1 MSDQLTFLFYHYGKI
16 PKYLEYAVEQVR
28 IFNPTAEIFFIS
40 DGIKD
45 TTSIDRFDVRKFK
58 MDEFHSNELE
68 EFKRIYRHISCF
80 KEKYER
86 FVLERWFVTEIIRKQ
101 RPDRTYIMQ
110 DSDVA
115 VFGDARQ
122 LLPLLPDKPICLSN
136 MNPHFT
142 FIRGDI
148 SGFLNFILGFY
159 RDENLIADSMK
170 KFRLQNNPDG
180 NLFNQGEMQFLFDYF
195 AKGEDMCQYHT
206 DTPHGFID
214 CNIHGAEGFECLE
227 LRRRPR
233 KKVIWKNE
241 GGKLV
246 PFFQKGDLL
255 VRAFLLHFQGPGK
268 RVFFRFNASP
278 MLGTKAGRWF
288 LNQLFQN
295 RLLANLT

>member
-28 IFNPTAEIFFIS
+28 IFNPSAEIFFIS

-45 TTSIDRFDVRKFK
+45 TSPLDHFDVRKFR
-58 MDEFHSNELE
+58 MDEFHSEELA
-68 EFKRIYRHISCF
+68 EFCQNYRHISCF

-159 RDENLIADSMK
+159 RDEKSIAASLE
-170 KFRLQNNPDG
+170 KFRRQDNPDG

-195 AKGEDMCQYHT
+195 AKGEDMCQFNT

-233 KKVIWKNE
+233 KKVIWKKEE
-241 GGKLV
+241 GHLV
-246 PFFQKGDLL
+246 PFFQRGDML

-268 RVFFRFNASP
+268 RVFYRFNGSSL
-278 MLGTKAGRWF
+278 LGTSAGIWF
-288 LNQLFQN
+288 LNQLFQK
-295 RLLANLT
+295 RLIANLT